1 SEILG
6 YDLGDLCFNGP
17 AERLDS
23 TVHSQPALYVC
34 SLAALER
41 LKETSPE
48 TVERCEFAAGL
59 SLGEY
64 TALVFAGAL
73 DWENGLRLVRER
85 GEAMQAAADQ
95 SPSGMVSILGLDQ
108 EKVERLCDEA
118 RDGGEL

>member
-1 SEILG
+1 
-6 YDLGDLCFNGP
+6 
-17 AERLDS
+17 
-23 TVHSQPALYVC
+23 
-34 SLAALER
+34 
-41 LKETSPE
+41 
-48 TVERCEFAAGL
+48 AAGL

-64 TALVFAGAL
+64 TALVFAGAR

-118 RDGGEL
+118 RGGGELRLANMLCPGNIVLAGDREACRRAAEMAES